1 MNKGIQLLNPWT
13 EYHILR
19 SLSFWS
25 WFGRFCPQMNCCGC
39 GKGSIASIIIIIIT
53 FTCSQRL
60 CCACTANDDM
70 VRWSNQFTWP
80 RTYRCT
86 YLLNVLCV
94 LINHQHSAAKSGLY
108 EANRFWFDS
117 MWFSVAKIDFD
128 YIKLATPF
136 EWPDHKVLREVVVVG
151 RREKLVIMSFPSHE

>member
-1 MNKGIQLLNPWT
+1 MYLPT
-13 EYHILR
+13 
-19 SLSFWS
+19 
-25 WFGRFCPQMNCCGC
+25 
-39 GKGSIASIIIIIIT
+39 
-53 FTCSQRL
+53 
-60 CCACTANDDM
+60 D
-70 VRWSNQFTWP
+70 
-80 RTYRCT
+80 
-86 YLLNVLCV
+86 LLNVWCV

>member
-1 MNKGIQLLNPWT
+1 MYLPAKCVVCAHQSPA
-13 EYHILR
+13 
-19 SLSFWS
+19 LS
-25 WFGRFCPQMNCCGC
+25 
-39 GKGSIASIIIIIIT
+39 
-53 FTCSQRL
+53 SQE
-60 CCACTANDDM
+60 
-70 VRWSNQFTWP
+70 
-80 RTYRCT
+80 
-86 YLLNVLCV
+86 
-94 LINHQHSAAKSGLY
+94 GLY